1 MRANPDRARAF
12 AVTESNVKVQRMNS
26 GISMGNVHLSP
37 QRREPLSL
45 REIIPFWFAVSSP
58 LIGAVLGVGGVWLL
72 SWLTG

>member
-1 MRANPDRARAF
+1 
-12 AVTESNVKVQRMNS
+12 
-26 GISMGNVHLSP
+26 MGNVHLSP